1 MDETMTQEQRNHLNK
16 QRRKWWRDKSI
27 HDPEWH
33 AKLLSRRE
41 EWHAKKRARCPEYK
55 LLQKLWK
62 RKTRL
67 RESLKLH
74 LDAAD
79 KRDSELLDTVREI
92 ARLSKECKGK

>member
-1 MDETMTQEQRNHLNK
+1 MTQEQRNHLNK

-33 AKLLSRRE
+33 AKLLRRRE

-67 RESLKLH
+67 RESLKL
-74 LDAAD
+74 AVD
-79 KRDSELLDTVREI
+79 KRDRELLDTVREI